1 MNREAAPSHATPP
14 QPVRIDSETGP
25 LRRVIIGRADTFVMP
40 DPINPKQELFHAEHP
55 ERPLRETLCAEFD
68 DFQRTLE
75 AHGVEVL
82 VPNPVSGVP
91 DQLTPRDI
99 GFVVGDTFVVSSMA
113 AESRRREWRG
123 IEPIIDRLPPQRVVR
138 VPLDVT
144 VEGGDIVLDKGTLYV
159 GVSERTDLPGA
170 EFLVDRFGDDYHV
183 EIVKLKKRAEG
194 HDVLHLDCAF
204 VPVGANH
211 ALVYPPGFRKVPERI
226 RAYEWIEIDA
236 EEQFHLGTNVLSIS
250 PTCVISRD
258 NARRI
263 NDELRAIGLEVIEL
277 PFDDTPK
284 GGGSFR
290 CASLPLERDGVAAL
304 QRAADP

>member
-1 MNREAAPSHATPP
+1 MNGEPPLPSRTTAPEVVH
-14 QPVRIDSETGP
+14 VDSETGP

-40 DPINPKQELFHAEHP
+40 EPINPKQEIFHADHP

-68 DFQRTLE
+68 AFQRVLD

-82 VPNPVSGVP
+82 VPDPVDGVP

-99 GFVVGDTFVVSSMA
+99 GFVVGDTFVVSRMT

-123 IEPIIDRLPPQRVVR
+123 IEPIIDRLPPQRVIR
-138 VPLDVT
+138 VPLEVT

-159 GVSERTDLPGA
+159 GVSERTDMPGA
-170 EFLVDRFGDDYHV
+170 EFLRDRFGEHYHV
-183 EIVKLKKRAEG
+183 EIVKLRKRAEG
-194 HDVLHLDCAF
+194 HDILHLDCAF
-204 VPVGANH
+204 VPVGENH
-211 ALVYPPGFRKVPERI
+211 ALVYAPGFRTVPDRI

-250 PTCVISRD
+250 PSCVISRD
-258 NARRI
+258 SARRI
-263 NDELRAIGLEVIEL
+263 NDELRTIGLEVIEL
-277 PFDDTPK
+277 AFDDTPK

-290 CASLPLERDGVAAL
+290 CASLPLEREPV
-304 QRAADP
+304 